1 MRNSDIC
8 LSIRNIRSVVI
19 SRHKKDP
26 GKALRHVIGSD
37 GTWQTAAE

>member
-1 MRNSDIC
+1 MRNSEIC

-26 GKALRHVIGSD
+26 AKTLRHVIGSD
-37 GTWQTAAE
+37 GAWQTTAE